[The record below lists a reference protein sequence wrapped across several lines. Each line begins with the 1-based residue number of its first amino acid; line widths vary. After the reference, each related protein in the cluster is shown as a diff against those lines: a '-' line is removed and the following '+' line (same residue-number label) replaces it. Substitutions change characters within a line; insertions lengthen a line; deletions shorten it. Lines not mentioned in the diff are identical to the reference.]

1 MTLSAMPPLSKAS
14 AVKWLLLVGTFFVS
28 TPSCWGGEE
37 PSETWG
43 RAYSWLQTG
52 ERLAANEEWALAM
65 GSYIETFRQMKAI
78 REAHPSYEPELVNY
92 RIDRLGEM
100 IEEIEPKLPPGGN
113 SITMKFLDFIE
124 SYDLGMKQRFSNQY
138 SESLATLDIAKVIL
152 DEIIYENPEEF
163 RDAVDTQ
170 YSIMHKSIEWLERQI
185 TYRARKPR
193 ATYTSDG
200 VDWGT
205 TKFVK
210 EGDLPADGDTIL
222 MSGSLFSS
230 GPDPGQVRGF
240 TTIPELENN
249 EEKKEESKEEDG
261 DDQKPGLPGFRM
273 SSKQKESPEAE

>member
-1 MTLSAMPPLSKAS
+1 
-14 AVKWLLLVGTFFVS
+14 
-28 TPSCWGGEE
+28 
-37 PSETWG
+37 
-43 RAYSWLQTG
+43 
-52 ERLAANEEWALAM
+52 
-65 GSYIETFRQMKAI
+65 
-78 REAHPSYEPELVNY
+78 
-92 RIDRLGEM
+92 M

-124 SYDLGMKQRFSNQY
+124 SYDLGIKQRFSNQY

-170 YSIMHKSIEWLERQI
+170 YSIMHESIEWLERQI

-200 VDWGT
+200 FDWGT
-205 TKFVK
+205 TEFVK
-210 EGDLPADGDTIL
+210 EENLPADGDTIL
-222 MSGSLFSS
+222 MSGSLFWR

-240 TTIPELENN
+240 TTTPELENN

>member
-1 MTLSAMPPLSKAS
+1 MPLLSKSS
-14 AVKWLLLVGTFFVS
+14 AVKWLLLAGTFFVS
-28 TPSCWGGEE
+28 TPSCWSEEE

-52 ERLAANEEWALAM
+52 ERLAANEQWALAM

-100 IEEIEPKLPPGGN
+100 IEETEPKLPPGGN

-124 SYDLGMKQRFSNQY
+124 SYDLGMRQRFSNQY
-138 SESLATLDIAKVIL
+138 SESLGTLDIAKVIL

-170 YSIMHKSIEWLERQI
+170 YSIMHESIEWLEQQI

-193 ATYTSDG
+193 SAYTSDG

-205 TKFVK
+205 TEFVK
-210 EGDLPADGDTIL
+210 EKDLPADGDNIL
-222 MSGSLFSS
+222 MSGSLFSR
-230 GPDPGQVRGF
+230 GPDPSQVRGL
-240 TTIPELENN
+240 TTIPELEKNDG
-249 EEKKEESKEEDG
+249 EKEESREEG
-261 DDQKPGLPGFRM
+261 EDDQKLGLRGFRM
-273 SSKQKESPEAE
+273 SSKQKESPEGE